1 MTSARGEAKCT
12 DVHFRYG
19 RSEALS
25 GFTATF
31 ARGMTGLL
39 GPNGAGK
46 STLFS
51 VLTTLARPQSGAV
64 MVGGLDVA
72 SQSDQVRQI
81 IGFLPQRFDLL
92 GWQSVRRNVEYA
104 AWARGLSP
112 DESREATDATISK
125 LGLTAYAGTQARSL
139 SGGYRQR
146 LGLACALAHDPEIL
160 LLDEPTVGI
169 DPIAR
174 SELRRLLGELAET
187 KTILATHLVE
197 DVALAASQVV
207 IINAGRCLF
216 SGSTSELAELGR
228 GRADQQSALEAGYEA
243 VLLGVS

>member
-125 LGLTAYAGTQARSL
+125 LGLTAYAGTR
-139 SGGYRQR
+139 
-146 LGLACALAHDPEIL
+146 P
-160 LLDEPTVGI
+160 
-169 DPIAR
+169 
-174 SELRRLLGELAET
+174 
-187 KTILATHLVE
+187 
-197 DVALAASQVV
+197 
-207 IINAGRCLF
+207 GRCPVDI
-216 SGSTSELAELGR
+216 GSVWGWRAPLLTTQKSCCWTSRRSVSTRSPALSCVDSLANSPRRRPSLPPTSWR
-228 GRADQQSALEAGYEA
+228 MSRWPQAKW
-243 VLLGVS
+243 